1 MLEIAIEKMA
11 DQHVDDAT
19 LLKLISQGDE
29 DALVNLYTRYG
40 KNLYGYAL
48 RVVDN
53 REIAEDV
60 LQDSLLTVWQKAK
73 TYRGEGRV
81 KAWLFAIVH
90 HKAVRTFREKESAP
104 LDDSAH
110 DPEYL
115 ETRVAEKHIS
125 QERKKLL
132 RSGLEELSVEHRTV
146 LELVFYQGMTMKE
159 ISQICEIPLGTVK
172 SRLNYAKAALK
183 GFLSR
188 QGVALEDLK

>member
-19 LLKLISQGDE
+19 LLRLISQGDE
-29 DALVNLYTRYG
+29 DALVTLYARYG

-48 RVVDN
+48 RVVRN
-53 REIAEDV
+53 HEVAEDV
-60 LQDSLLTVWQKAK
+60 LQDSLLTIWQKAK
-73 TYRGEGRV
+73 TFRGEGRV

-90 HKAVRTFREKESAP
+90 NKAIRTFREKENAP
-104 LDDSAH
+104 LDDAAR

-115 ETRVAEKHIS
+115 ETGVDEKHLS
-125 QERKKLL
+125 RERKRLL
-132 RSGLEELSVEHRTV
+132 RSGLEKLSVEHRTV

-159 ISQICEIPLGTVK
+159 IAQICEVPVGTVK

-183 GFLSR
+183 GVLSR